1 MRAQI
6 VNRPIDV
13 AAITQ
18 EVAAD
23 AHGAISIFIGT
34 VRDENEARAVT
45 GLEYSAY
52 EPMAATELKTIVRE
66 AAARFETQAIV
77 VEHRVGTL
85 AVGEISLAIAAGHA
99 RRANAMDATRYVVE
113 QLKRRVPIWKLEH
126 YADGVREWLG
136 PTRPDQRS
144 ALGPI
149 SQSPGTRR

>member
-13 AAITQ
+13 AAITE
-18 EVAAD
+18 EVAAS

-34 VRDENEARAVT
+34 VRDENEAREVT

-52 EPMAATELKTIVRE
+52 EPMAASELKTIVRE
-66 AAARFETQAIV
+66 ASARFGTQAIV
-77 VEHRVGTL
+77 VEHRVGAL

-99 RRANAMDATRYVVE
+99 RRSNAMDATRYVVE

-126 YADGVREWLG
+126 YADGVREWVDPTRDSSRSGSLQSLG
-136 PTRPDQRS
+136 PRS
-144 ALGPI
+144 
-149 SQSPGTRR
+149 